1 MGPSTLLRFVGEN
14 IRSFRDRFE
23 LSLDAT
29 AMAERRYVRHVPCRV
44 DGTKTDVLTVAGI
57 FGANA
62 SGKSNVLAAMD
73 DMRRIVVTSFQHGT
87 EDSGIIRLPF
97 LLDSESP
104 TRPSRF
110 AVEAIIDGVR
120 HEYGFECDDRSFPRE
135 WAYHFPHGRRA
146 ILFDRSG
153 DEIRLGGED
162 ASTGRATIKLLRR
175 NALIS
180 STGAATGY
188 RPAARIARW
197 MTDNLLLAE
206 ARSRGARHTMT
217 VSMLDDPETRQQC
230 LKLLQAADIG
240 IVDARV
246 RQPDPDML
254 SRVSDAVRILT
265 GREADDD
272 VVELSGFENIE
283 LLHQTENA
291 AMVLDSNLES
301 LGTVV
306 WLGLVGPVI
315 MALRE
320 GKVLLLDELDSSLHP
335 HLVREIIRLFQ
346 DPETNPR
353 RAQMIFNAF
362 DHSVLAIRDGR
373 RLLGRD
379 QIWFTERD
387 EDGSSRLYPLTDWSP
402 RKDEAIDDRYL
413 KGRYGAVPI
422 LSEAAFDEAVDL
434 VSS

>member
-1 MGPSTLLRFVGEN
+1 MLLRFVGEN

-23 LSLDAT
+23 LSLEAT
-29 AMAERRYVRHVPCRV
+29 TVAERRYVRRVPWRV

-110 AVEAIIDGVR
+110 AVEAVIDGVR

-146 ILFDRSG
+146 LLFDRSG
-153 DEIRLGGED
+153 DETRLGGED
-162 ASTGRATIKLLRR
+162 AATGRATIKLLRR

-188 RPAARIARW
+188 RPATRIFRFLA
-197 MTDNLLLAE
+197 DNLMTSEGNDGPARDRIMISALKDSKVQRHILSLMKAADVGIVDVRVKEIPPDAHSRLLDTLRTLRSELPIGEGDFVIIDPVELVHRTQNTTMVLPWEAE
-206 ARSRGARHTMT
+206 SRGTIT
-217 VSMLDDPETRQQC
+217 W
-230 LKLLQAADIG
+230 LKLL
-240 IVDARV
+240 
-246 RQPDPDML
+246 
-254 SRVSDAVRILT
+254 
-265 GREADDD
+265 
-272 VVELSGFENIE
+272 
-283 LLHQTENA
+283 
-291 AMVLDSNLES
+291 
-301 LGTVV
+301 
-306 WLGLVGPVI
+306 GPVI
-315 MALRE
+315 IALRE
-320 GKVLLLDELDSSLHP
+320 GNVLLLDELDSSLHP

-379 QIWFTERD
+379 QIWFTEKD